1 MLWKLIK
8 IRLQGMLRRSVSRGG
23 KRKKGAALLLCLL
36 MLYCLG
42 VFCFMFYMMF
52 STLAEVFRPLEQF
65 RWFYF
70 ALVGLVSFALSF
82 FLTAF
87 TAKSELFEARDNE
100 LLLAMPIRPRLIF
113 LSRMAVLMGTE
124 YLISLIV
131 MVPAGIAWFAA
142 AGFDAVTLVLYC
154 LAGLLLP
161 ICSAGLACF
170 IGWLL
175 ARLTARARNK
185 TFVTMVF
192 SLLFLAVYFVVYFN
206 ANAYLQKL
214 LQNYQ
219 SIAGGM
225 MGWGFLFYWYGAG
238 IASADPLLLLGFAA
252 VCLAVLA
259 LTVFLLGRSFLK
271 VTATGA
277 AKRKKKKGSAEQP
290 QLRRSTLSAAL
301 LRKEFK
307 RFTSSAVYMINCGL
321 GLILSVIAAAA
332 LLLNADAVRIFL
344 REFSF
349 LTPTELALAAS
360 IVLSFLASMDVVT
373 APSVSLEGRSL
384 WILRTAPVP
393 AGKILSA
400 KLRLHLCLCAPVSL
414 LLSVAAGIVLQ
425 SGLLGWLAL
434 VLVPQLFVLLAG
446 VFGLTMSLLLPKLD
460 WTNEAV
466 PVKQSMSVLVTML
479 STMIFVVL
487 VVMGFLFLVMSG
499 TVSAAVYFALVIA
512 VAALWLLL
520 SWLWLCK
527 RGPGRFDR
535 L

>member
-8 IRLQGMLRRSVSRGG
+8 IRLQGMFRRNVSRGG
-23 KRKKGAALLLCLL
+23 KRKKGTAILFGLL

-52 STLAEVFRPLEQF
+52 SALAEAFWPLEQF

-70 ALVGLVSFALSF
+70 ALVGLMSFALSF

-87 TAKSELFEARDNE
+87 TAKSELFEAKDNE

-142 AGFDAVTLVLYC
+142 AGFDAVTLILYC
-154 LAGLLLP
+154 LASLLLP
-161 ICSAGLACF
+161 LCSAGLACF

-185 TFVTMVF
+185 TLVTMVF
-192 SLLFLAVYFVVYFN
+192 SLLFLAVYFVLYFN

-219 SIAGGM
+219 ALAGGM

-238 IASADPLLLLGFAA
+238 IAAADPLLLLGFAA

-259 LTVFLLGRSFLK
+259 LTAYLLGRSFLK
-271 VTATGA
+271 VTATGTA
-277 AKRKKKKGSAEQP
+277 KKKKKSSAEQP

-301 LRKEFK
+301 LKKEFK
-307 RFTSSAVYMINCGL
+307 RFTSSAIYMMNCGL
-321 GLILSVIAAAA
+321 GLILSVIAAVA
-332 LLLNADAVRIFL
+332 LLLNADAVRGFL
-344 REFSF
+344 KAFSF

-360 IVLSFLASMDVVT
+360 IVLSFLASMDMIT
-373 APSVSLEGRSL
+373 APSISLEGKNL

-393 AGKILSA
+393 AGRILSA
-400 KLRLHLCLCAPVSL
+400 KLKLHLCLCAPVTL

-425 SGLLGWLAL
+425 SDLPGWLAL
-434 VLVPQLFVLLAG
+434 VLVPQLFVMLAG
-446 VFGLTMSLLLPKLD
+446 VFGLTINLLLPKLD

-479 STMIFVVL
+479 STMIFIVL
-487 VVMGFLFLVMSG
+487 AVMGFLFLVMRG
-499 TVSAAVYFALVIA
+499 IMSAAVYFSLVIA
-512 VAALWLLL
+512 VAALWLIV

-527 RGPGRFDR
+527 CGPKRFDR

>member
-8 IRLQGMLRRSVSRGG
+8 IRLLGMFRRSVSRGG
-23 KRKKGAALLLCLL
+23 KRKKGTALLFGLL

-52 STLAEVFRPLEQF
+52 SALAEAFWPLEQF

-70 ALVGLVSFALSF
+70 ALVGLMSFALSF

-124 YLISLIV
+124 YLISLMV
-131 MVPAGIAWFAA
+131 MVPAGIAWFTA

-161 ICSAGLACF
+161 LCSAGLACF

-185 TFVTMVF
+185 TLVTMVF

-219 SIAGGM
+219 AVAGGM

-238 IASADPLLLLGFAA
+238 IAAADPLLLLGFAA
-252 VCLAVLA
+252 VCLAVLT
-259 LTVFLLGRSFLK
+259 LTVYLLGRSFLK
-271 VTATGA
+271 VTATGTA
-277 AKRKKKKGSAEQP
+277 KKKKKSSAAQP

-301 LRKEFK
+301 LKKEFK
-307 RFTSSAVYMINCGL
+307 RFTSSAIYMMNCGL
-321 GLILSVIAAAA
+321 GLILSVIAAVA
-332 LLLNADAVRIFL
+332 LLLNADAIRGFL
-344 REFSF
+344 KVFSF

-360 IVLSFLASMDVVT
+360 IVLSFLASMDIVT
-373 APSVSLEGRSL
+373 APSVSLEGKNL

-400 KLRLHLCLCAPVSL
+400 KLQLHLCLCAPVTL

-425 SGLLGWLAL
+425 SDLPGWLAL

-446 VFGLTMSLLLPKLD
+446 VFGLMVNLLLPKLD

-466 PVKQSMSVLVTML
+466 PVKQSMSVFVTMM

-487 VVMGFLFLVMSG
+487 AVMGFLFLVMSG
-499 TVSAAVYFALVIA
+499 IMSAAVYFSLVIA
-512 VAALWLLL
+512 VAALWLIV

-527 RGPGRFDR
+527 RGPKRFDR

>member
-8 IRLQGMLRRSVSRGG
+8 IRLQGMFRRSVSRGG
-23 KRKKGAALLLCLL
+23 KRKKGTAILFGLL

-52 STLAEVFRPLEQF
+52 SALAEAFWPLEQF

-70 ALVGLVSFALSF
+70 ALVGLMSFALSF

-87 TAKSELFEARDNE
+87 TAKSELFEAKDNE

-131 MVPAGIAWFAA
+131 MVPAGIAWFSA
-142 AGFDAVTLVLYC
+142 AGFNAVTLILYC
-154 LAGLLLP
+154 LASLLLP
-161 ICSAGLACF
+161 LCSAGLACLV
-170 IGWLL
+170 GWLL

-185 TFVTMVF
+185 TLVTMVF
-192 SLLFLAVYFVVYFN
+192 SLLFLAVYFVLYFN

-219 SIAGGM
+219 AFAGGM

-238 IASADPLLLLGFAA
+238 IAAADPLLLLGFAA

-259 LTVFLLGRSFLK
+259 LTVYALGRSFLK
-271 VTATGA
+271 VTATGT
-277 AKRKKKKGSAEQP
+277 AKRKKKSSAEQP

-301 LRKEFK
+301 LKKEFK
-307 RFTSSAVYMINCGL
+307 RFTSSAIYMMNCGL
-321 GLILSVIAAAA
+321 GLILSVIAAVA
-332 LLLNADAVRIFL
+332 LLLNADAIRGFL
-344 REFSF
+344 QMFSF

-360 IVLSFLASMDVVT
+360 IVLSFLASMDIVT
-373 APSVSLEGRSL
+373 APSVSLEGKNL

-393 AGKILSA
+393 AGKILGA
-400 KLRLHLCLCAPVSL
+400 KLQLHLCLCAPTTL

-425 SGLLGWLAL
+425 SDLLGWLAL

-446 VFGLTMSLLLPKLD
+446 VFGLMMNLLLPKLD

-487 VVMGFLFLVMSG
+487 AVMGFLFLVMSG
-499 TVSAAVYFALVIA
+499 IMSAAVYFALVIA
-512 VAALWLLL
+512 VAVIWLLL

-527 RGPGRFDR
+527 RGPKRFDR

>member
-8 IRLQGMLRRSVSRGG
+8 VRLQGMLRRSVNRGG
-23 KRKKGAALLLCLL
+23 KRKKGTAILFGLL

-52 STLAEVFRPLEQF
+52 SALAEAFWPLEQF

-70 ALVGLVSFALSF
+70 ALVGLMSFALSF

-87 TAKSELFEARDNE
+87 TAKSELFEAKDNE

-131 MVPAGIAWFAA
+131 MVPAGLAWFFT
-142 AGFDAVTLVLYC
+142 AGFNAVTLILYC
-154 LAGLLLP
+154 LASLLLP
-161 ICSAGLACF
+161 LCSAGLACLV
-170 IGWLL
+170 GWLL

-185 TFVTMVF
+185 TLVTMVF
-192 SLLFLAVYFVVYFN
+192 SLLFLAVYFVLYFN

-219 SIAGGM
+219 ALAGGM

-238 IASADPLLLLGFAA
+238 IAAADPLLLLGFAA

-259 LTVFLLGRSFLK
+259 LTVYLLGRSFLK
-271 VTATGA
+271 VTATGT
-277 AKRKKKKGSAEQP
+277 AKRKKKSSAAQP

-301 LRKEFK
+301 LKKEFK
-307 RFTSSAVYMINCGL
+307 RFTSSAIYMMNCGL
-321 GLILSVIAAAA
+321 GLILSVIAAVA
-332 LLLNADAVRIFL
+332 LLLNADAIRGFL
-344 REFSF
+344 QIFSF

-360 IVLSFLASMDVVT
+360 IVLSFLASMDIIT
-373 APSVSLEGRSL
+373 APSISLEGKNL

-400 KLRLHLCLCAPVSL
+400 KLQLHLCLCAPVSL

-425 SGLLGWLAL
+425 SDLLGWLAL
-434 VLVPQLFVLLAG
+434 VLVPQLFVLLVG
-446 VFGLTMSLLLPKLD
+446 VFGLMMNLLLPKLD

-466 PVKQSMSVLVTML
+466 PVKQGMSGFVTMM
-479 STMIFVVL
+479 STMVFIVL
-487 VVMGFLFLVMSG
+487 AVMGFLFLVMSG
-499 TVSAAVYFALVIA
+499 ILSATVFFALVIA
-512 VAALWLLL
+512 VAVIWLLL

-527 RGPGRFDR
+527 RGPKRFD
-535 L
+535 LL

>member
-8 IRLQGMLRRSVSRGG
+8 IRLQGMFRRSVNRGG
-23 KRKKGAALLLCLL
+23 KGKKSTAILFGLL

-42 VFCFMFYMMF
+42 AFCFMFYMMF
-52 STLAEVFRPLEQF
+52 SALAEVFWPMEQF

-70 ALVGLVSFALSF
+70 ALVGLMSFALSF

-87 TAKSELFEARDNE
+87 TAKSELFEAKDNE
-100 LLLAMPIRPRLIF
+100 LLLSMPIRPRLIF

-131 MVPAGIAWFAA
+131 MIPAGIAWFAA
-142 AGFDAVTLVLYC
+142 AGFNAVTLVLYC
-154 LAGLLLP
+154 LASLLLP
-161 ICSAGLACF
+161 VCSAGLACF

-185 TFVTMVF
+185 TLVTMVF

-219 SIAGGM
+219 AVAGGM

-238 IASADPLLLLGFAA
+238 IAAADPLLLLGFAA

-259 LTVFLLGRSFLK
+259 LTVYLLGRSFLK
-271 VTATGA
+271 VTATGT
-277 AKRKKKKGSAEQP
+277 AKRRKKSGAEPP
-290 QLRRSTLSAAL
+290 QLRPSTLSAAL
-301 LRKEFK
+301 LKKEFK
-307 RFTSSAVYMINCGL
+307 RFTSSAIYMMNCGL
-321 GLILSVIAAAA
+321 GLILSVIAAVA
-332 LLLNADAVRIFL
+332 LLLSADAVRDFL
-344 REFSF
+344 RVFSF

-360 IVLSFLASMDVVT
+360 IILSFLASMDIVT
-373 APSVSLEGRSL
+373 APSVSLEGKNL

-393 AGKILSA
+393 AGKILKA
-400 KLRLHLCLCAPVSL
+400 KLQLHLCLCAPVTL

-425 SGLLGWLAL
+425 SDLPGWLSL

-446 VFGLTMSLLLPKLD
+446 VFGLMMNLLLPKLD

-479 STMIFVVL
+479 STMLFVVL
-487 VVMGFLFLVMSG
+487 AVMGFLFLVMSG
-499 TVSAAVYFALVIA
+499 IMSATVYFALVIA

-527 RGPGRFDR
+527 RGPKRFER

>member
-8 IRLQGMLRRSVSRGG
+8 IRLQGMFRRNVSRGG
-23 KRKKGAALLLCLL
+23 KRKKGTAILFGLL

-52 STLAEVFRPLEQF
+52 SALAEAFWPLEQF

-70 ALVGLVSFALSF
+70 ALVGLMSFALSF

-87 TAKSELFEARDNE
+87 TAKSELFEAKDNE

-142 AGFDAVTLVLYC
+142 AGFDAVTLILYC
-154 LAGLLLP
+154 LASLLLP
-161 ICSAGLACF
+161 LCSAGLACF

-185 TFVTMVF
+185 TLVTMVF
-192 SLLFLAVYFVVYFN
+192 SLLFLAVYFVLYFN

-219 SIAGGM
+219 ALAGGM

-238 IASADPLLLLGFAA
+238 IAAADPLLLLGFAA

-259 LTVFLLGRSFLK
+259 LTVYLLGRSFLK
-271 VTATGA
+271 VTATGTA
-277 AKRKKKKGSAEQP
+277 NRKKKSSAGQP
-290 QLRRSTLSAAL
+290 QLRPSTLSAAL
-301 LRKEFK
+301 LKKEFK
-307 RFTSSAVYMINCGL
+307 RFTSSAIYMMNCGL
-321 GLILSVIAAAA
+321 GLILSVIAAVA
-332 LLLNADAVRIFL
+332 LLLNADAIRGFL
-344 REFSF
+344 KVFSF

-360 IVLSFLASMDVVT
+360 IVLSFLASMDIVT
-373 APSVSLEGRSL
+373 APSVSLEGKNL

-400 KLRLHLCLCAPVSL
+400 KLQLHLCLCVPVTL

-425 SGLLGWLAL
+425 SDLLGWLAL

-446 VFGLTMSLLLPKLD
+446 VFGLMMNLLLPKLD
-460 WTNEAV
+460 WTNEAI

-487 VVMGFLFLVMSG
+487 AVMGFLFLVMG
-499 TVSAAVYFALVIA
+499 GIMSAAVYFVLVIA

-527 RGPGRFDR
+527 CGPKRFDR

>member
-8 IRLQGMLRRSVSRGG
+8 IRLQGMFRRNVSRGG
-23 KRKKGAALLLCLL
+23 KRKKGTAILFGLL

-52 STLAEVFRPLEQF
+52 SALAEAFWPLEQF

-70 ALVGLVSFALSF
+70 ALVGLMSFALSF

-87 TAKSELFEARDNE
+87 TAKSELFEAKDNE

-142 AGFDAVTLVLYC
+142 AGFDAVTLILYC
-154 LAGLLLP
+154 LASLLLP
-161 ICSAGLACF
+161 LCSAGLACF

-185 TFVTMVF
+185 TLVTMVF

-219 SIAGGM
+219 AFAGGM

-259 LTVFLLGRSFLK
+259 LTAYALGRSFLK
-271 VTATGA
+271 VTATGT
-277 AKRKKKKGSAEQP
+277 AKRKKKSGAGQP
-290 QLRRSTLSAAL
+290 QLRCSTLSAAL
-301 LRKEFK
+301 LKKEFK
-307 RFTSSAVYMINCGL
+307 RFTSSAIYMMNCGL
-321 GLILSVIAAAA
+321 GLILSVIAAVA

-360 IVLSFLASMDVVT
+360 IMLSFLASMDMIT
-373 APSVSLEGRSL
+373 APSISLEGKNL

-393 AGKILSA
+393 AGKILNA
-400 KLRLHLCLCAPVSL
+400 KLKLHLCLCAPVTL

-425 SGLLGWLAL
+425 SDLPGWLAL

-446 VFGLTMSLLLPKLD
+446 VFGLTINLLLPKLD

-466 PVKQSMSVLVTML
+466 PVKQSMSVFVTMM

-487 VVMGFLFLVMSG
+487 AVMGFLFLVISG
-499 TVSAAVYFALVIA
+499 IMSAAVYFSLVIA

-527 RGPGRFDR
+527 RGPKRSDR

>member
-8 IRLQGMLRRSVSRGG
+8 IRLQGMFRRNVSRGG
-23 KRKKGAALLLCLL
+23 KRKKGTAILFGLL

-52 STLAEVFRPLEQF
+52 SALAEAFWPLEQF

-70 ALVGLVSFALSF
+70 ALVGLMSFALSF

-87 TAKSELFEARDNE
+87 TAKSELFEAKDNE

-131 MVPAGIAWFAA
+131 MVPAGLAWFFT
-142 AGFDAVTLVLYC
+142 AGFNAVTLILYC
-154 LAGLLLP
+154 LASLLLP
-161 ICSAGLACF
+161 ICSAGLACLV
-170 IGWLL
+170 GWLL

-185 TFVTMVF
+185 TLVTMVF
-192 SLLFLAVYFVVYFN
+192 SLLFLAVYFVLYFN

-219 SIAGGM
+219 ALAGGM

-238 IASADPLLLLGFAA
+238 IAAADPLLLLGFAA

-259 LTVFLLGRSFLK
+259 LTAYLLGRSFLK
-271 VTATGA
+271 VTATGTA
-277 AKRKKKKGSAEQP
+277 KKKKKSSSEQP

-301 LRKEFK
+301 LKKEFK
-307 RFTSSAVYMINCGL
+307 RFTSSAIYMMNCGL
-321 GLILSVIAAAA
+321 GLILSVIAAVA
-332 LLLNADAVRIFL
+332 LLLNADVIRGFL

-360 IVLSFLASMDVVT
+360 IMLSFLASMDNIT
-373 APSVSLEGRSL
+373 APSVSLEGKNL

-393 AGKILSA
+393 AGRILNA
-400 KLRLHLCLCAPVSL
+400 KLQLHLCLCAPVSL

-425 SGLLGWLAL
+425 SDLLGWLAL
-434 VLVPQLFVLLAG
+434 VLVPQLFVLLVG
-446 VFGLTMSLLLPKLD
+446 VFGLMMNLLLPKLD

-466 PVKQSMSVLVTML
+466 PVKQGMSGFVTMM
-479 STMIFVVL
+479 STMVFIVL
-487 VVMGFLFLVMSG
+487 AVMGFLFLVMSG
-499 TVSAAVYFALVIA
+499 ILSATVFFALVIA
-512 VAALWLLL
+512 VAVIWLLL
-520 SWLWLCK
+520 SWLWLWK
-527 RGPGRFDR
+527 RGPKRFDR

>member
-8 IRLQGMLRRSVSRGG
+8 IRLQGMFRRNVSRGG
-23 KRKKGAALLLCLL
+23 RRKKGTALLFGLL

-52 STLAEVFRPLEQF
+52 SALAEAFWPLEHF

-70 ALVGLVSFALSF
+70 ALVGLMSFALSF

-87 TAKSELFEARDNE
+87 TAKSELFEAKDNE

-131 MVPAGIAWFAA
+131 MIPAGIAWFAA
-142 AGFDAVTLVLYC
+142 AGFNAVTLVLYC
-154 LAGLLLP
+154 LASLLLP
-161 ICSAGLACF
+161 VCSAGLACF

-185 TFVTMVF
+185 TLVTMVF

-214 LQNYQ
+214 LLNYQ
-219 SIAGGM
+219 ALAGGM

-238 IASADPLLLLGFAA
+238 IAAADPLLLLGFAA
-252 VCLAVLA
+252 VCLAVLT
-259 LTVFLLGRSFLK
+259 LTVYLLGRSFLK
-271 VTATGA
+271 VTATGTA
-277 AKRKKKKGSAEQP
+277 KKKKKSSAAQP

-301 LRKEFK
+301 LKKEFK
-307 RFTSSAVYMINCGL
+307 RFTSSAIYMMNCGL
-321 GLILSVIAAAA
+321 GLILSVIAAVA
-332 LLLNADAVRIFL
+332 LLLNADAIRGFL
-344 REFSF
+344 KVFSF

-360 IVLSFLASMDVVT
+360 IVLSFLASMDMIT
-373 APSVSLEGRSL
+373 APSISLEGKNL

-400 KLRLHLCLCAPVSL
+400 KLKLHLCLCAPVTL

-425 SGLLGWLAL
+425 SDLPGWLAL

-446 VFGLTMSLLLPKLD
+446 VFGLTINLLLPKLD

-479 STMIFVVL
+479 STMIFIVL
-487 VVMGFLFLVMSG
+487 AVMGFLFLVMRG
-499 TVSAAVYFALVIA
+499 IMSAAVYFSLVIA

-527 RGPGRFDR
+527 RGPKRFDR

>member
-8 IRLQGMLRRSVSRGG
+8 IRLQGMFRRNVSRGG
-23 KRKKGAALLLCLL
+23 RRKKGTAILFGLL

-52 STLAEVFRPLEQF
+52 SALAEAFWPLEQF

-70 ALVGLVSFALSF
+70 ALVGLMSFALSF

-87 TAKSELFEARDNE
+87 TAKSELFEAKDNE

-142 AGFDAVTLVLYC
+142 AGFDAVTLILYC
-154 LAGLLLP
+154 LASLLLP
-161 ICSAGLACF
+161 LCSAGLACF

-185 TFVTMVF
+185 TLVTMVF

-219 SIAGGM
+219 AFAGGM

-259 LTVFLLGRSFLK
+259 LTAYALGRSFLK
-271 VTATGA
+271 VTATGTA
-277 AKRKKKKGSAEQP
+277 KKKKKSSSEQP

-301 LRKEFK
+301 LKKEFK
-307 RFTSSAVYMINCGL
+307 RFTSSAIYMMNCGL
-321 GLILSVIAAAA
+321 GLILSVIAAVA
-332 LLLNADAVRIFL
+332 LLLNADAIRGFL
-344 REFSF
+344 KAFSF

-360 IVLSFLASMDVVT
+360 IVLSFLASMDMIT
-373 APSVSLEGRSL
+373 APSISLEGKNL

-393 AGKILSA
+393 AGRILSA
-400 KLRLHLCLCAPVSL
+400 KLKLHLCLCAPVTL

-425 SGLLGWLAL
+425 SDLPGWLAL
-434 VLVPQLFVLLAG
+434 VLVPQLFVMLAG
-446 VFGLTMSLLLPKLD
+446 VFGLTINLLLPKLD

-479 STMIFVVL
+479 STMIFIVL
-487 VVMGFLFLVMSG
+487 AVMGFLFLVMRG
-499 TVSAAVYFALVIA
+499 TMSAAVYFSLVIA
-512 VAALWLLL
+512 VAALWLIV

-527 RGPGRFDR
+527 CGPKRFDR